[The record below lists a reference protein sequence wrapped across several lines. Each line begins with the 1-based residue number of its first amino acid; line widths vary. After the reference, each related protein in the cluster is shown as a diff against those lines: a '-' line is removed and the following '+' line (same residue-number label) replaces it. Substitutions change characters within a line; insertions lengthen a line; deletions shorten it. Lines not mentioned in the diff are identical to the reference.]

1 MRQPLKSGGLLE
13 RASQLAALAEVLMTV
28 RESSFGRM
36 VLVGGEAGI
45 GKTALLQR
53 FCETLCSVGASAP
66 GFLRPAFCP
75 STARPTTCHGRG
87 LQGELKQIVRSGS
100 AAHDVALLIFLTDS
114 PAAHSGGS
122 DGVAN
127 FVGAQEIG
135 QCAGL

>member
-1 MRQPLKSGGLLE
+1 M
-13 RASQLAALAEVLMTV
+13 
-28 RESSFGRM
+28 
-36 VLVGGEAGI
+36 
-45 GKTALLQR
+45 
-53 FCETLCSVGASAP
+53 
-66 GFLRPAFCP
+66 
-75 STARPTTCHGRG
+75 
-87 LQGELKQIVRSGS
+87 RSGS